1 MLLGLLLSLS
11 LAQAAAVTGIVKDTT
26 GGIVSGAS
34 VIVRTG
40 SGVDQQTVSGP
51 DGRFSVEVPD
61 GQATLV
67 VRAGG
72 FAEAQQPLP
81 RSGDIEVVLKPAS
94 LNETVTVTSTRSEQL
109 LGNTPASVSVL
120 DSQDIKMSP
129 AVVADD
135 VLRRIP
141 TFSLF
146 RRTSSISS
154 HPTTQGVS
162 LRGLG
167 PSGTSRTLVLVDNVP
182 FNDPFGA
189 WVYWTRVPIESVD
202 RIEVVD
208 GSTSNLYGSFAS
220 GGVINIVSSR
230 PVRRTVELRT
240 QYGNLSSPKLDFFG
254 SDVWGKLG
262 FAVEGSFFDTNGFP
276 IVIENERRPSDVN
289 PGPGVDTKAWVNFEN
304 VNVKVD
310 YAPTSR
316 VSAFV
321 RGGYF
326 REERDNAKVTTIA
339 GAPPTPEANDTTW
352 KAVNGGVRI
361 LMADQSDLQAR
372 MFGDFNTFRSNT
384 LAVCGGPTA
393 CPAGVPTPPQARSI
407 GRITL
412 NQRAPAD
419 AFGGM
424 VQWSKAFGVRQQ
436 FTAGTD
442 WRWVDGDSN
451 EDVMNTIG
459 TTATLHRVS
468 GGTQRSLGAFVQDI
482 FTPTDKLVVTVGA
495 RIDNWRNYDAHNLE
509 TIPAT
514 GQPAPGNQP
523 TLPDKENTVGS
534 PRLAA
539 LYHFTD
545 RVTAWGD
552 IGWGFRAPTLNELY
566 RQFSVGLVRTLA
578 NPELGPER
586 LFGGEAGLNLVPMR
600 DMTFRVTWYDNKIT
614 DPIANATIATNTL
627 QRQNLGRTRVRGVQT
642 DLDYTIASFW
652 HVSGGYLFNSAK
664 VTENDKNPA
673 VVGKYLPQVP
683 KHRGSIQLAYVN
695 PRIAS
700 IGIGLQFIGRQFDDD
715 LNVRVVPGESEPGL
729 PGYTMADF
737 TASRDITRNFE
748 AFFGMQNIFNEEYIV
763 GTLPTTIGSPRL
775 FHGGIRVRWTGR

>member
-1 MLLGLLLSLS
+1 M
-11 LAQAAAVTGIVKDTT
+11 AQAAAVTGTVKDAT
-26 GGIVSGAS
+26 GGIVSGAF
-34 VIVRTG
+34 VIVRTD
-40 SGVDQQTVSGP
+40 SGIDQQTVSGP

-72 FAEAQQPLP
+72 FAEVQQPLP
-81 RSGDIEVVLKPAS
+81 RSGDLEVVLKPAS
-94 LNETVTVTSTRSEQL
+94 LNETVTVTPTRSEQL
-109 LGNTPASVSVL
+109 LGNTPASISIL
-120 DSQDIKMSP
+120 DSDEIRMSP

-135 VLRRIP
+135 VLRRLP

-146 RRTSSISS
+146 RRTSSLSS

-189 WVYWTRVPIESVD
+189 WVYWTRVPMESVD

-208 GSTSNLYGSFAS
+208 GSTSSLYGSFAS

-262 FAVEGSFFDTNGFP
+262 IAAEGSFFDTDGFP
-276 IVIENERRPSDVN
+276 IVIESERRPSDVN

-316 VSAFV
+316 VSAFF

-326 REERDNAKVTTIA
+326 REERDNGKKSTVA

-352 KAVNGGVRI
+352 KSANGGVRI
-361 LMADQSDLQAR
+361 LLQDQSDLQAR
-372 MFGDFNTFRSNT
+372 VFTDFNTFRSNF
-384 LAVCGGPTA
+384 LAV
-393 CPAGVPTPPQARSI
+393 PAANPPRSI

-412 NQRAPAD
+412 NQRAPATSV
-419 AFGGM
+419 GGM

-442 WRWVDGDSN
+442 WRWVDGDS
-451 EDVMNTIG
+451 EEAAMDPIRG
-459 TTATLHRVS
+459 TTVTLLRIS

-482 FTPTDKLVVTVGA
+482 FTPTDKLVVTLGA
-495 RIDNWRNYDAHNLE
+495 RVDNWRNYDAHNLE

-514 GQPAPGNQP
+514 GQPGPGNAP
-523 TLPDKENTVGS
+523 NLPDKENTVGS
-534 PRLAA
+534 PRVAA

-552 IGWGFRAPTLNELY
+552 ISWGFRAPTLNELY
-566 RQFSVGLVRTLA
+566 RSFSVGAVRTLA

-586 LFGGEAGLNLVPMR
+586 VFGGEAGLSFEPVRNVTAR
-600 DMTFRVTWYDNKIT
+600 ATWYDNRVT
-614 DPIANATIATNTL
+614 DPISNVTIGTNL
-627 QRQNLGRTRVRGVQT
+627 QQRQNLGRTRVRGIQT
-642 DLDYTIASFW
+642 DLEYTVATFW
-652 HVSGGYLFNSAK
+652 RVSGGYLFNHAK
-664 VTENDKNPA
+664 VTENDQNPA
-673 VVGKYLPQVP
+673 LVGKYLPQVP
-683 KHRGSIQLAYVN
+683 KHRGSMQLAYVN

-700 IGIGLQFIGRQFDDD
+700 VGIGLQFIGRQFDDD

-748 AFFGMQNIFNEEYIV
+748 IFFGMQNLFNEEYIV

-775 FHGGIRVRWTGR
+775 YHGGVRVRWTGR